1 MEVVVLTLKDRG
13 CFFFLNIFLHNRF
26 RCPPHLTLSPIKTT
40 YDDLPRILND
50 MFGHLSIHSL
60 TAINIEYPH
69 KASMWLA
76 NFQ

>member
-13 CFFFLNIFLHNRF
+13 WGFFFNIFLHNFF

-40 YDDLPRILND
+40 HDDLPRILND

-60 TAINIEYPH
+60 TSINIEYPH